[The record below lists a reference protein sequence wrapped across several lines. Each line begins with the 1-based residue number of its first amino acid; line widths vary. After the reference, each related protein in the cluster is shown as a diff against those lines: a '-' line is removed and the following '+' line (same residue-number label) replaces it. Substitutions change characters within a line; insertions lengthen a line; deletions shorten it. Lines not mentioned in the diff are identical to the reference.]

1 MKYPLLLISLLLFLS
16 TSLSYAQ
23 TKVYYWVDKDGK
35 SHFSD
40 TAIPGAEQITVE
52 NKNLVSTNP
61 VNQVETTKPTLS
73 EVDDLSLEREKVIEY
88 QAEIVSPQDN
98 TAIRSNNG
106 TLEVYVKT
114 IPEKESA
121 QRFQL
126 FLDAQP
132 LGSPQISP
140 TIRAFNVDRGT
151 HQIQVQLLDETGK
164 TLAKTQTITV
174 HLQRTT
180 LN

>member
-1 MKYPLLLISLLLFLS
+1 MKYPLLLIPLLLFLS
-16 TSLSYAQ
+16 LSHAQ

-35 SHFSD
+35 THFSD
-40 TAIPGAEQITVE
+40 TAAPGAKQITVE

-61 VNQVETTKPTLS
+61 VNEVETTKPTHS
-73 EVDDLSLEREKVIEY
+73 EVDDLSLDKEKVIEY
-88 QAEIVSPQDN
+88 QAQIVSPQDN
-98 TAIRSNNG
+98 MAIRSNNG

-114 IPEKESA
+114 IPEKESS
-121 QRFQL
+121 QRLQL
-126 FLDAQP
+126 FLDDQP

-140 TIRAFNVDRGT
+140 TIRTFNVDRGT
-151 HQIQVQLLDETGK
+151 HQIQVQLVDETGK
-164 TLAKTQTITV
+164 TLAKTQIITV